1 VKFKGL
7 TQTKKMKVEAGYNT
21 MFTKVQG
28 LVKSPL
34 SKSHVEEM
42 ALLKDVTGYIMLD
55 TLTLIMGK

>member
-1 VKFKGL
+1 
-7 TQTKKMKVEAGYNT
+7 MKVEAGYNT

-55 TLTLIMGK
+55 TLTLIMGPPG